1 VKVFIALERHKR
13 RNLILLFGS
22 GLLFWLSMTSLLPV
36 LPAYIQDVSP
46 GSVTLEWW
54 GFRWFLSV
62 ESQVGLVM
70 GCFAVGLLLSRSRVG
85 RLADIRGRKVAVLIG
100 TTVVALAPLG
110 YLFVESIPL
119 LMVLRGF
126 HGISIAAF
134 TTGYSALVVDLSPLK
149 HRGELIGY
157 MSLVVPIG
165 MSMGPAVGGYMS
177 TGFGYGPLFVASAI
191 AGLLALIFASLVQED
206 FTALVR
212 DKDSSPA
219 QAKQRFWQLLTSRSL
234 RVPAAIMML
243 IGLLF
248 GTLITFLPLY
258 FRASGID
265 LNIGLFYTGTAI
277 ASFVV
282 RLLTGSAS
290 DRYGRGLFITV
301 SLICYGVS
309 MILLAI
315 AQTGVTFLLAAMLEG
330 CGAGMLIPMA
340 IALMSD
346 RSQNHERGL
355 VYAICIGG
363 FDLGI
368 AIGGPVLG
376 LFANSIGYRGLYFLA
391 SGFAWLALIIFVT
404 QGGKN
409 LPHSWRFAT
418 GRAKDCFA
426 LDG

>member
-1 VKVFIALERHKR
+1 MKVFIALERHKR
-13 RNLILLFGS
+13 RNLLLLFGS

-46 GSVTLEWW
+46 GGMTLEWW
-54 GFRWFLSV
+54 GMRLFLSV

-85 RLADIRGRKVAVLIG
+85 RLADRQGRKLAVLIG
-100 TTVVALAPLG
+100 TGVVALAPLG
-110 YLFVESIPL
+110 YLFVKSIGL

-177 TGFGYGPLFVASAI
+177 TSLGYSPLFLASAI
-191 AGLLALIFASLVQED
+191 AGLLALILASLVRED
-206 FTALVR
+206 FTAPIVDENSNR
-212 DKDSSPA
+212 A
-219 QAKQRFWQLLTSRSL
+219 QAKKRFWQLLCSRSL
-234 RVPAAIMML
+234 RVPAAIMMS

-290 DRYGRGLFITV
+290 DRYGRGLFITI
-301 SLICYGVS
+301 SLICYGLS

-315 AQTGVTFLLAAMLEG
+315 AQTEVTFLLAAILEG

-346 RSQNHERGL
+346 RSQAHERGL

-368 AIGGPVLG
+368 AIAGPVLG
-376 LFANSIGYRGLYFLA
+376 LLANSIGYRGLYFLA
-391 SGFAWLALIIFVT
+391 SGFAWLALLIFVT

-418 GRAKDCFA
+418 GRAKDYFA
-426 LDG
+426 IDA